1 MADNTKPVYW
11 ETSMLKSQN
20 IFRLS
25 GYLYKYTSTLLSHG
39 PKYNADMGKEL
50 KIFDI
55 NKIKSKY

>member
-1 MADNTKPVYW
+1 
-11 ETSMLKSQN
+11 MLKSQN